1 MLHIFCVGTRGKN
14 YCVGIRQFFIL
25 ISISLNLL
33 VIESPSINNFLF
45 FLKLPLPDI
54 IYSLALFG
62 LSSAAPK
69 HILPPFERYGHPN

>member
-14 YCVGIRQFFIL
+14 YCWHSSIL
-25 ISISLNLL
+25 YFDLPLFKPL

-69 HILPPFERYGHPN
+69 HILPPFERYGRPN